1 MQAKLSQLPQT
12 ARIDDCGEAL
22 SCLIDGELSQSEC
35 ASILERLCA
44 DQAARR
50 QWGWMHV
57 AGDALRSSEVA
68 ALHSSGFV
76 ERVSAAIAREPVVL
90 APAALVHRRYQRIL
104 IPGVAVAAAAAL
116 LAVVA
121 VPQLRGNNESAQFAA
136 TAVSP
141 EPSAAPPAV
150 ELARVPELE
159 RYLRAHRELAGGAV
173 MPHATP
179 YLRTSNNLPLEPR
192 R

>member
-1 MQAKLSQLPQT
+1 MQTRLNQALEAAQD
-12 ARIDDCGEAL
+12 ADCRETL
-22 SCLIDGELSQSEC
+22 SCLIDGELNQAEC
-35 ASILERLCA
+35 AVILDRLCT
-44 DQAARR
+44 DQRARHE
-50 QWGWMHV
+50 WVWMHA

-68 ALHSSGFV
+68 ALHSNGFL
-76 ERVSAAIAREPVVL
+76 ERVSAAVASEPTIL
-90 APAALVHRRYQRIL
+90 APAALVHRRYRRVL

-116 LAVVA
+116 LVVVA
-121 VPQLRGNNESAQFAA
+121 IPQLRGNGETGQVAA
-136 TAVSP
+136 TAVTAPS
-141 EPSAAPPAV
+141 SAATQMV
-150 ELARVPELE
+150 EVARVPELE